1 MTGNRV
7 RAYIGLGANLG
18 EGRENLLA
26 AWRQLAA
33 EPGITTLRLSRPWRS
48 EPLVSDHRAPHLA
61 TSGPAHVLRYASPS
75 RSPQP
80 AAPCDRL
87 QWFTNAVGEL
97 ETDLG
102 AEQLLAVLLRI
113 ETEMGRDRRRQGF
126 DRPIDLDLLLYGEA
140 IINLPHLV
148 VPHPEMLGRR
158 FVLEPLSELAPDLV
172 PPGGRQTVA
181 AVAAA
186 LAAAGEQRL
195 TPGQWD

>member
-61 TSGPAHVLRYASPS
+61 
-75 RSPQP
+75 
-80 AAPCDRL
+80 APCDRL
-87 QWFTNAVGEL
+87 RWFTNSVGEL

-113 ETEMGRDRRRQGF
+113 ETGLGRDRRRQGF

-186 LAAAGEQRL
+186 LAAAGGQRL